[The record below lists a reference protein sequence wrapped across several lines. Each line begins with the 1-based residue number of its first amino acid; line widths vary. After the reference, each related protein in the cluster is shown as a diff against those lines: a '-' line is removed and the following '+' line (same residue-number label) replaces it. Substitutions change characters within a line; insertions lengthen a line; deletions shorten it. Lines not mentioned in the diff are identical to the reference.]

1 MKKCEGQK
9 LVGITTV
16 VYVEEV
22 KQIRRRGG
30 GRGSAKRDI
39 RASPCCRQV
48 LPQRWAAIGHAMTIA
63 CKANKI
69 FLNLLLHRELD
80 ECALLP
86 SSHVD
91 AFQFSRIEMHLQSRL

>member
-1 MKKCEGQK
+1 MKKCEGRK

-39 RASPCCRQV
+39 KASPCRRQV
-48 LPQRWAAIGHAMTIA
+48 SPRRWAAIGHAMAIA

-69 FLNLLLHRELD
+69 FLNLLLRHELV
-80 ECALLP
+80 ECALSP

-91 AFQFSRIEMHLQSRL
+91 AFQFSRIEMHLQSQL